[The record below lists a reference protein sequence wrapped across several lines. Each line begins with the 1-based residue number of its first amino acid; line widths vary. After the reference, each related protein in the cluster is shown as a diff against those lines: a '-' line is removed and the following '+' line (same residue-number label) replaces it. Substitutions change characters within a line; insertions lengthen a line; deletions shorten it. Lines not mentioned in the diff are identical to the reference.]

1 MTKMMPDLEGYFR
14 GLAPDSDALLLELEA
29 EATRE
34 SIPIVGPVV
43 GELLF
48 VLARATGAKNILE
61 LGTATGYSGIFLGRA
76 CAGITG
82 RVISLELDE
91 AMAQPGPGQ
100 LRPGRTQ
107 RGGGGQ
113 GGGGAEV
120 DGRDVRDL

>member
-1 MTKMMPDLEGYFR
+1 MVTAETGETMTKMMPDLEGYFR
-14 GLAPDSDALLLELEA
+14 GLAPTSDALLLELEA

-76 CAGITG
+76 CAQIPG
-82 RVISLELDE
+82 RVISWNWTNPWPTGPG
-91 AMAQPGPGQ
+91 ATSPGPGSPRWWRSGWG
-100 LRPGRTQ
+100 RP
-107 RGGGGQ
+107 
-113 GGGGAEV
+113 
-120 DGRDVRDL
+120 